1 MHRGKGM
8 KFVGDSRIT
17 AERKANLPKDYS
29 EYPGRT
35 EAFWPN
41 FLLKEWLVG
50 SVFLIGFLI
59 LTAAH
64 PSPLEQQADP
74 NNAGYIPLP
83 DWYFLFLYQ
92 FLKYQFAGGDY
103 IVLGAIVMPG
113 LAFGALLLAPFLD
126 RGPER
131 RPQKRPIAVGL
142 MLIGF
147 IATFWLTYESVSHA
161 DYEMRAEKY
170 GVNVEAVESTIDKEH
185 PGYAVYEANCLS
197 CHGDALQGQGN
208 YPSLIEADV
217 TVEQV
222 KDIAVN
228 GVGEMPAGIFGGSD
242 EELQQLAE
250 FVVQAGGGEAGGE
263 GEGGSEEGSSGE
275 GSEGESE
282 GSSGEGSEGESEEG
296 SSGEESEGGSEEG
309 SSGEG
314 SEEGSEEGS
323 SEEGSGSEE

>member
-17 AERKANLPKDYS
+17 AETKANLPKDYS

-50 SVFLIGFLI
+50 AVFLIGFLI

-92 FLKYQFAGGDY
+92 FLKYQFAGGEF

-131 RPQKRPIAVGL
+131 RPHKRPIAVGL

-170 GVNVEAVESTIDKEH
+170 GVNVEAVESTINKDH
-185 PGYAVYEANCLS
+185 PGYALYEANCMS

-208 YPSLIEADV
+208 YPSLIDAEV
-217 TVEQV
+217 SVEQV

-228 GVGEMPAGIFGGSD
+228 GIGEMPSGIFGGSD

-250 FVVQAGGGEAGGE
+250 FVAQAG
-263 GEGGSEEGSSGE
+263 SGE
-275 GSEGESE
+275 G
-282 GSSGEGSEGESEEG
+282 
-296 SSGEESEGGSEEG
+296 SEGGSEEG

-314 SEEGSEEGS
+314 SGEGSEEGS
-323 SEEGSGSEE
+323 SGEGSSESGEGSGSEE

>member
-8 KFVGDSRIT
+8 KFVGDSRVT
-17 AERKANLPKDYS
+17 AEQKANLPKDYS

-74 NNAGYIPLP
+74 TNAAYIPLP

-92 FLKYQFAGGDY
+92 FLKYEFAGGEF

-126 RGPER
+126 VGPER
-131 RPQKRPIAVGL
+131 RPHKRPIAVGL
-142 MLIGF
+142 MILGF
-147 IATFWLTYESVSHA
+147 IATFWLTFESVQHA
-161 DYEMRAEKY
+161 DYEMRSEKY
-170 GVNVEAVESTIDKEH
+170 SVNVEAVESEINKDH
-185 PGYAVYEANCLS
+185 PGYAAYEANCLS

-208 YPSLIEADV
+208 YPSLTDTEKS
-217 TVEQV
+217 VEEI

-228 GVGEMPAGIFGGSD
+228 GIGSMPAGIFKGSD

-250 FVVQAGGGEAGGE
+250 FIKNAGSGGGGESGGE
-263 GEGGSEEGSSGE
+263 GDSEKD
-275 GSEGESE
+275 
-282 GSSGEGSEGESEEG
+282 
-296 SSGEESEGGSEEG
+296 
-309 SSGEG
+309 
-314 SEEGSEEGS
+314 
-323 SEEGSGSEE
+323 SGSH

>member
-8 KFVGDSRIT
+8 KFVGDSRVT
-17 AERKANLPKDYS
+17 AEQKANLPKDYS

-74 NNAGYIPLP
+74 TNAGYIPLP

-126 RGPER
+126 PGPER
-131 RPQKRPIAVGL
+131 RPTKRPIAVSL
-142 MLIGF
+142 MLLGVL
-147 IATFWLTYESVSHA
+147 ATFWLTYESVSHA
-161 DYEMRAEKY
+161 DYEMRAEQY
-170 GVNVEAVESTIDKEH
+170 GVNVEAVESEIDKSG
-185 PGYAVYEANCLS
+185 PGWAAYEANCLS

-208 YPSLIEADV
+208 YPALMDTERSIE
-217 TVEQV
+217 EI

-228 GVGEMPAGIFGGSD
+228 GVGQMPAGIFNGSD

-250 FVVQAGGGEAGGE
+250 FIKNAGSGGGSEGGE
-263 GEGGSEEGSSGE
+263 SSEGGSSEGESSEEGSS
-275 GSEGESE
+275 EGES
-282 GSSGEGSEGESEEG
+282 SEEG
-296 SSGEESEGGSEEG
+296 SSGEE
-309 SSGEG
+309 
-314 SEEGSEEGS
+314 
-323 SEEGSGSEE
+323 

>member
-50 SVFLIGFLI
+50 AVFLIGFLI

-74 NNAGYIPLP
+74 NNASYIPLP

-131 RPQKRPIAVGL
+131 RPHKRPIAVGL
-142 MLIGF
+142 MLLGF
-147 IATFWLTYESVSHA
+147 IATFWLTYESVTHA
-161 DYEMRAEKY
+161 DYETRAEKY
-170 GVNVEAVESTIDKEH
+170 GVNVEAVESTIDKED

-208 YPSLIEADV
+208 YPSLIDAELSVD
-217 TVEQV
+217 QV
-222 KDIAVN
+222 KEIAVN
-228 GVGEMPAGIFGGSD
+228 GIGEMPSGIFGGSD

-250 FVVQAGGGEAGGE
+250 FVVNAGGGDAGGGEGE
-263 GEGGSEEGSSGE
+263 AS
-275 GSEGESE
+275 
-282 GSSGEGSEGESEEG
+282 SEEG
-296 SSGEESEGGSEEG
+296 SSGEEGSDGESEEA
-309 SSGEG
+309 SDE
-314 SEEGSEEGS
+314 SEETKSEE
-323 SEEGSGSEE
+323 

>member
-17 AERKANLPKDYS
+17 AESKANLPKDYS

-74 NNAGYIPLP
+74 TNAGYIPLP

-92 FLKYQFAGGDY
+92 FLKYEFAGGEF

-131 RPQKRPIAVGL
+131 RPHKRPIAVGL
-142 MLIGF
+142 MLLGF
-147 IATFWLTYESVSHA
+147 IATFWLTYESVQHA
-161 DYEMRAEKY
+161 DYETRAEKY
-170 GVNVEAVESTIDKEH
+170 GVNVEAVESEIDKSGE
-185 PGYAVYEANCLS
+185 GYALYEANCLS
-197 CHGDALQGQGN
+197 CHGDSLQGQGN
-208 YPSLIEADV
+208 YPSLIDSEKSVD
-217 TVEQV
+217 EI

-228 GVGEMPAGIFGGSD
+228 GIGQMPCRC
-242 EELQQLAE
+242 LWRL
-250 FVVQAGGGEAGGE
+250 
-263 GEGGSEEGSSGE
+263 
-275 GSEGESE
+275 
-282 GSSGEGSEGESEEG
+282 
-296 SSGEESEGGSEEG
+296 
-309 SSGEG
+309 
-314 SEEGSEEGS
+314 
-323 SEEGSGSEE
+323 

>member
-8 KFVGDSRIT
+8 KFVGDSRVT
-17 AERKANLPKDYS
+17 AEKKANLPKDYS

-74 NNAGYIPLP
+74 TNAGYIPLP

-92 FLKYQFAGGDY
+92 FLKYQYAGGEF

-131 RPQKRPIAVGL
+131 RPTKRPIAVGL
-142 MLIGF
+142 MLLGVF
-147 IATFWLTYESVSHA
+147 ATFWLTYESVQHA
-161 DYEMRAEKY
+161 DYAHRAEKY
-170 GVNVEAVESTIDKEH
+170 GVNVEAVESEIDKSG
-185 PGYAVYEANCLS
+185 PGWEVYEANCMS
-197 CHGDALQGQGN
+197 CHGEALQGQGN
-208 YPSLIEADV
+208 YPSLMDTEKSAD
-217 TVEQV
+217 EI
-222 KDIAVN
+222 KDIAQN
-228 GVGEMPAGIFGGSD
+228 GIGQMPAGIFNGSD
-242 EELQQLAE
+242 EELQQLAD
-250 FVVQAGGGEAGGE
+250 FIKNAGSGGG
-263 GEGGSEEGSSGE
+263 GEGGS
-275 GSEGESE
+275 SEGES
-282 GSSGEGSEGESEEG
+282 
-296 SSGEESEGGSEEG
+296 
-309 SSGEG
+309 
-314 SEEGSEEGS
+314 SEEGS
-323 SEEGSGSEE
+323 SEDGESASGH

>member
-8 KFVGDSRIT
+8 KFVGDSRVT
-17 AERKANLPKDYS
+17 DEKKANLPKDYS

-74 NNAGYIPLP
+74 TNSGYIPLP

-92 FLKYQFAGGDY
+92 FLKYQYAGGDF

-131 RPQKRPIAVGL
+131 RPTKRPIAVGL
-142 MLIGF
+142 MMLGVF
-147 IATFWLTYESVSHA
+147 ATFWLTYESVEHA
-161 DYEMRAEKY
+161 DYEHRAEKY
-170 GVNVEAVESTIDKEH
+170 GVNVEAVESEIDKSG
-185 PGYAVYEANCLS
+185 PGWEVYEANCMS
-197 CHGDALQGQGN
+197 CHGEALQGQGN
-208 YPSLIEADV
+208 YPSLVDTEKSVDEI
-217 TVEQV
+217 
-222 KDIAVN
+222 KDIAQN
-228 GVGEMPAGIFGGSD
+228 GTGQMPAGIFNGSD
-242 EELQQLAE
+242 EELQQLAD
-250 FVVQAGGGEAGGE
+250 FVKGAGSNGGGESGSSDE
-263 GEGGSEEGSSGE
+263 ESSEEGSSGE
-275 GSEGESE
+275 GS
-282 GSSGEGSEGESEEG
+282 
-296 SSGEESEGGSEEG
+296 SEGGES
-309 SSGEG
+309 
-314 SEEGSEEGS
+314 S
-323 SEEGSGSEE
+323 SEH

>member
-8 KFVGDSRIT
+8 KFVGDSRVT
-17 AERKANLPKDYS
+17 AEQKANLPKDYS

-74 NNAGYIPLP
+74 TNAGYIPLP

-92 FLKYQFAGGDY
+92 FLKYEFAGGEF

-131 RPQKRPIAVGL
+131 RPHKRPIAVGL
-142 MLIGF
+142 MILGF
-147 IATFWLTYESVSHA
+147 LATFVLTYESVQHA
-161 DYEMRAEKY
+161 DYEHRAEKY
-170 GVNVEAVESTIDKEH
+170 GVNIEAVESEIDKEA
-185 PGYAVYEANCLS
+185 PGYAIYEANCLS
-197 CHGDALQGQGN
+197 CHGDALQGQGS
-208 YPSLIEADV
+208 YPSLIDTEKS
-217 TVEQV
+217 VEEI
-222 KDIAVN
+222 KKIAVN
-228 GVGEMPAGIFGGSD
+228 GIGQMPAGVFGGSD

-250 FVVQAGGGEAGGE
+250 FIKSAGSGGGS
-263 GEGGSEEGSSGE
+263 EGGS
-275 GSEGESE
+275 
-282 GSSGEGSEGESEEG
+282 
-296 SSGEESEGGSEEG
+296 SEGGSEEG
-309 SSGEG
+309 GSSGGEG
-314 SEEGSEEGS
+314 SGQDSGSGENSDSGQDSGS
-323 SEEGSGSEE
+323 GENSDSGQDSGSGENSDSSQDSGSEE

>member
-131 RPQKRPIAVGL
+131 RPHKRPIAVGL
-142 MLIGF
+142 MILGF

-208 YPSLIEADV
+208 YPSLIDAEL
-217 TVEQV
+217 TVDQV

-275 GSEGESE
+275 GSESESEE
-282 GSSGEGSEGESEEG
+282 GSSEEGSEGESEEG
-296 SSGEESEGGSEEG
+296 SSGEGSEEG